1 MRFFNQLLAN
11 TLALVR
17 GIYRK
22 IGKIRDI
29 SKICKASG
37 YANET
42 SLVPRRDDEIGM
54 LEHLLKD
61 FRTMNRP
68 SFSQSGA
75 IVEGNHFL
83 Y

>member
-11 TLALVR
+11 ALALVR
-17 GIYRK
+17 DIYRQ

-42 SLVPRRDDEIGM
+42 FLVPGRDDEIGI

-68 SFSQSGA
+68 SFSQGGA
-75 IVEGNHFL
+75 VVEGDNIL